1 MFSGFF
7 QCDNMKKKYSLKRN
21 EEIALLIQQ
30 KQFVKN
36 NCYVLYYKENLENE
50 NFRICI
56 SVSKKNGIAVVRN
69 KIKRQI
75 RSMIDDIFEINK
87 KFDYVLIVRN
97 DFLLNDYSFNK
108 VKLNELYQKIG
119 GYKNEKKDN

>member
-1 MFSGFF
+1 
-7 QCDNMKKKYSLKRN
+7 MKKKYSLKRN

-97 DFLLNDYSFNK
+97 DFLLNVYSFNK
-108 VKLNELYQKIG
+108 VKLKELYQKIG

>member
-1 MFSGFF
+1 
-7 QCDNMKKKYSLKRN
+7 
-21 EEIALLIQQ
+21 
-30 KQFVKN
+30 
-36 NCYVLYYKENLENE
+36 
-50 NFRICI
+50 
-56 SVSKKNGIAVVRN
+56 
-69 KIKRQI
+69 
-75 RSMIDDIFEINK
+75 MIDDIFEINK